1 MKFPLAS
8 LIFLKRSLV
17 FPILLFSSISLH
29 WSPRKSF
36 LSLLAILWNS
46 GSKWVYLSLSPLPVI
61 VIASLSF
68 LPFKVKLLK
77 GQLFLVSFTPLAVHS
92 SNHSNLGW
100 ASTISLKQMTKSYYV
115 SQFKECFYSSSYL
128 TIKKM
133 QSGHVAFLTLTAS
146 QCFKDKEHV
155 PRSSAGPESRLPV
168 HAQWAPCSFP
178 YPALTQVPRLTHLH
192 SFSLLNE
199 WKCPLLHMLLFF
211 WPPVT
216 TLSVPSLHVPF

>member
-17 FPILLFSSISLH
+17 FPILLISSISLH

-46 GSKWVYLSLSPLPVI
+46 VSKWVYLSFSPLPVI
-61 VIASLSF
+61 LTASLSF

-92 SNHSNLGW
+92 SNHSNLAW

-115 SQFKECFYSSSYL
+115 SQFKEWFYSSSCL

-133 QSGHVAFLTLTAS
+133 QSEHVIFPTLRAS
-146 QCFKDKEHV
+146 HRFKDKDRDATV
-155 PRSSAGPESRLPV
+155 LSRPWRQ
-168 HAQWAPCSFP
+168 AASPCAACPS
-178 YPALTQVPRLTHLH
+178 L
-192 SFSLLNE
+192 FSLT
-199 WKCPLLHMLLFF
+199 LLWHSCWGWHTCLLLVF
-211 WPPVT
+211 
-216 TLSVPSLHVPF
+216 